1 MGCVYPGASRSVNL
15 EVQKVVPM
23 APRMKGGGS
32 IRTLLVHLLLHCLL
46 LWGQCWAYHCNDKY
60 RKFSPRHTICL
71 PHRQD
76 CSIASAGVTK
86 KEIQEIM
93 AAHNKY
99 RQYVATG
106 KVPGLPPAANM
117 MELVWDNELAAV
129 AQAHAKQCRFHH
141 DCYSCRRVS
150 RFSAGQNMFL
160 HYSSSLRLKP
170 TNWASVVKGWFDEY
184 KLFNPNEVDS
194 FRTLQDSGHFT
205 QLIWAK
211 TTHVGCGK
219 ARFKIKDE
227 DWYRTLYTCN
237 YGPMGNVIQSRV
249 YQKGQPCSRC
259 PNRTS
264 CSPSVPGLCRLAA
277 MPLARLSPADVVRVY
292 HFPKQRTGFM
302 NHVRVYQFPQQA
314 QKRSF
319 HALPVASP
327 PNVPT
332 MPRQT
337 MQVVEP
343 MQRVQRA
350 QLPLNPQALSSMPLN
365 EQPEMMFD
373 TGLDT
378 FGDPLQRFSRKADP
392 QFRQPISAAN
402 AENSS
407 CKCDEAAMEQ
417 MRKKLL
423 SLIPRTHGVVP
434 EIQVNCQCKKIVSP
448 GSTYQVLQRQESRN

>member
-1 MGCVYPGASRSVNL
+1 
-15 EVQKVVPM
+15 M

-32 IRTLLVHLLLHCLL
+32 SRSSLVAYFWLHCLL

-60 RKFSPRHTICL
+60 RKLSPRHTICL

-76 CSIASAGVTK
+76 CSIASAGVSR

-93 AAHNKY
+93 AAHNNY
-99 RQYVATG
+99 RQMVAMG
-106 KVPGLPPAANM
+106 KVPGFPPAANM

-150 RFSAGQNMFL
+150 RFTAGQNMFL

-170 TNWASVVKGWFDEY
+170 TNWASVVRSWFEEY
-184 KLFNPNEVDS
+184 KLFNPHQIDS
-194 FRTLQDSGHFT
+194 FRTVQDSGHFT

-219 ARFKIKDE
+219 TRFKIKEE

-249 YQKGQPCSRC
+249 YEKGRPCSLC

-264 CSPSVPGLCRLAA
+264 CSASVPGLCRLRA

-292 HFPKQRTGFM
+292 HFPQQRMTLA
-302 NHVRVYQFPQQA
+302 NHVRVYHFPQQM
-314 QKRSF
+314 QKRIIPTF
-319 HALPVASP
+319 PVAAASSP
-327 PNVPT
+327 PP
-332 MPRQT
+332 MPLRT
-337 MQVVEP
+337 MQVEP
-343 MQRVQRA
+343 MQRIQQRPF
-350 QLPLNPQALSSMPLN
+350 PLNTEGLSWRRAN
-365 EQPEMMFD
+365 EQPELMFD
-373 TGLDT
+373 PFDT
-378 FGDPLQRFSRKADP
+378 FSGPLQRVSRREDREP
-392 QFRQPISAAN
+392 QEPLSAAS

-423 SLIPRTHGVVP
+423 SLIPRTQEVMP
-434 EIQVNCQCKKIVSP
+434 EIQIKCQCRKRVSP
-448 GSTYQVLQRQESRN
+448 